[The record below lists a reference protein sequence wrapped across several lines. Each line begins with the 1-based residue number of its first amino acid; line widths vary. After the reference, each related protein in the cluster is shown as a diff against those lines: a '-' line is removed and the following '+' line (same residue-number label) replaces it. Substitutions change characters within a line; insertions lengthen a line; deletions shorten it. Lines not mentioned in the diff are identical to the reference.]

1 MITWPRSLRFERF
14 NAGAWRAWGPWCVRQ
29 FQRGAVVLVGVF
41 LGGVLVWVM
50 ASDVWEAH
58 GQAQQALNAA
68 QAQLPSQGAEP
79 RLPDL
84 IDPLAQESGP
94 LWQRLPGRL
103 TTDIGTE
110 LRQFL
115 MAQGLQVASLRA
127 MPDAMRGPLQSKT
140 VAIRMTGAYAD
151 WAQAWQSLTESGP
164 VLSMERMSVVPLAQ
178 TPGVQLDV
186 VLRVWFKPDATHALT
201 WPPGERRG
209 LRTAQGPH
217 AGAEVFALTASQEAR
232 PSPVPALVP
241 SPMPVANPALSDDPL
256 SWPVERI
263 RLLGTWQQGAHWRA
277 VLGVGALWVPVH
289 LGQRVSQEGHKV
301 AVIRREGVML
311 RTPQGQQVELGW
323 TGGGR

>member
-1 MITWPRSLRFERF
+1 MIMWPRSLRFDRF
-14 NAGAWRAWGPWCVRQ
+14 NAGAWRSWGAWCARQ
-29 FQRGAVVLVGVF
+29 LQRGAVALVGAF

-50 ASDVWEAH
+50 ASAVREAH
-58 GQAQQALNAA
+58 DQALHALQAA
-68 QAQLPSQGAEP
+68 QAQMPSSGVATP
-79 RLPDL
+79 LPDL
-84 IDPLAQESGP
+84 QDPLAQAAGS
-94 LWQRLPGRL
+94 LWRRLPGRL
-103 TTDIGTE
+103 AADLGME

-127 MPDAMRGPLQSKT
+127 MPDAMRGSLQSKT

-151 WAQAWQSLTESGP
+151 WVQAWQILTESGP

-186 VLRVWFKPDATHALT
+186 VLRVWFKPDATQPLI
-201 WPPGERRG
+201 WPPGERWG

-232 PSPVPALVP
+232 PSPAPV
-241 SPMPVANPALSDDPL
+241 PVANPALSDDPL

-263 RLLGTWQQGAHWRA
+263 RLLGTWQQGAHWRV
-277 VLGVGALWVPVH
+277 VLGVGALWVPVQ